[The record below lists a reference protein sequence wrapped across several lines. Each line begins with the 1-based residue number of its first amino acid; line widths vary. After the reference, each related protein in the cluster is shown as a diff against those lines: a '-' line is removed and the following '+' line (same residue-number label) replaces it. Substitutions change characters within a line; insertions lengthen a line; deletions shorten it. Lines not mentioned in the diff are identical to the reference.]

1 MTRLKQLWKIRVELP
16 ALLKGKNMA
25 TKFDDT
31 YEFPDEK
38 AEKAAAEEK
47 FEIEIEDDT
56 PPEDRGRKPMKE
68 PVEDPTED
76 ELATYDEKVQARI
89 KKFTRGYHDERRA
102 KEQALREREATET
115 YARQVI
121 EENKKLQQQLSSGS
135 KVFIEQSQSSA
146 QIELESAKKK
156 YKEAYENG
164 DVDAL
169 TDAQADIAEATLK
182 LDKTRG
188 MKPIE
193 VDEKN
198 YVPAQAEKPN
208 LTPRTQKWID
218 NNNDWWGKDD
228 EMTMAAMGIDRKLQK
243 EYGADYVGTEEY
255 FKTIDKTMRKRFP
268 EHFESDQSYEEDD
281 PPPKKRASEPEEEYE
296 DTPRRATRTTSPVAP
311 ATRSTPPNRI
321 RLKASEAA
329 TARRLGV
336 PIEEYAKQVALL
348 RRG

>member
-1 MTRLKQLWKIRVELP
+1 
-16 ALLKGKNMA
+16 MA
-25 TKFDDT
+25 TQKFEDT

-38 AEKAAAEEK
+38 AEKAAEEK
-47 FEIEIEDDT
+47 FEVEIEDDT
-56 PPEDRGRKPMKE
+56 PQEDRGRKPMKE
-68 PVEDPTED
+68 PVEEVTDE
-76 ELATYDEKVQARI
+76 ELATYDEKVQKRI

-102 KEQALREREATET
+102 KEQAFREREAAEEF
-115 YARQVI
+115 AKQVFT
-121 EENKKLQQQLSSGS
+121 ENKRLQQQLSTGS
-135 KVFIEQSQSSA
+135 EAYIEQSKSAA
-146 QIELESAKKK
+146 QIELDAAKEK
-156 YKEAYENG
+156 YKKAYEAA
-164 DVDAL
+164 DPDTIVA
-169 TDAQADIAEATLK
+169 AQEAIARATLK
-182 LDKTRG
+182 IDRAEG
-188 MKPIE
+188 MRPIRTE
-193 VDEKN
+193 ERE
-198 YVPAQAEKPN
+198 YQPPARQAEEPPRMN
-208 LTPRTQKWID
+208 PRTQKWVD
-218 NNNDWWGKDD
+218 RNNDWWGVDD

-336 PIEEYAKQVALL
+336 PIEEYARQVALL
-348 RRG
+348 RKG

>member
-1 MTRLKQLWKIRVELP
+1 MPLP
-16 ALLKGKNMA
+16 
-25 TKFDDT
+25 KFEET

-56 PPEDRGRKPMKE
+56 PAQDRGRKPMKE
-68 PVEDPTED
+68 PVEDPTD
-76 ELATYDEKVQARI
+76 EELSTYDEKVQARI

-102 KEQALREREATET
+102 KEEALREREAAET
-115 YARQVI
+115 FAKQVY

-146 QIELESAKKK
+146 QLELDSAKKR
-156 YKEAYENG
+156 YKEAYENA

-169 TDAQADIAEATLK
+169 AEAQAEIAKATLRM
-182 LDKTRG
+182 DKASE

-193 VDEKN
+193 VEEREFQT
-198 YVPAQAEKPN
+198 AQPDQPKM
-208 LTPRTQKWID
+208 TPRTKKWVD
-218 NNNDWWGKDD
+218 NNSDWWGKDD

-268 EHFESDQSYEEDD
+268 EHFESEQSYEEDE
-281 PPPKKRASEPEEEYE
+281 PPPKKRTSEPVDEDD
-296 DTPRRATRTTSPVAP
+296 DTPHRATRSASPVAP

-336 PIEEYAKQVALL
+336 PLELYAKQVALL
-348 RRG
+348 RKGT

>member
-1 MTRLKQLWKIRVELP
+1 MPLP
-16 ALLKGKNMA
+16 
-25 TKFDDT
+25 KFEDT

-76 ELATYDEKVQARI
+76 ELASYDEKVQARI

-102 KEQALREREATET
+102 KEEALREREAAENF
-115 YARQVI
+115 AKQVY
-121 EENKKLQQQLSSGS
+121 EENKRLQHQLSNGS
-135 KVFIEQSQSSA
+135 KVFIEQSQSAA
-146 QIELESAKKK
+146 QMELESAKKK
-156 YKEAYENG
+156 YKEAYESA

-169 TDAQADIAEATLK
+169 AEAQTEIAKATLK
-182 LDKTRG
+182 LDKASGLR
-188 MKPIE
+188 PIE
-193 VDEKN
+193 VDEREFQT
-198 YVPAQAEKPN
+198 AQPPQSKM
-208 LTPRTQKWID
+208 TPRTKKWVD
-218 NNNDWWGKDD
+218 NNSDWWGVDE

-243 EYGADYVGTEEY
+243 EYGSEYIGTEEY
-255 FKTIDKTMRKRFP
+255 FRTIDKTMRKRFP
-268 EHFESDQSYEEDD
+268 EHFNSEQSYEEDESPPNKRTSEPVDEDD
-281 PPPKKRASEPEEEYE
+281 PPH
-296 DTPRRATRTTSPVAP
+296 RATRSASPVAP

-336 PIEEYAKQVALL
+336 PLELYAKQVALL
-348 RRG
+348 RKGA